1 MTWVWKLADKGIL
14 KTIINIF
21 KDLRE
26 KIGVL
31 KEQLRDLK
39 RELEILKN
47 KQMQIQKLKIN
58 ELLLADILSANRRPE
73 GKIIKFKDRSITI
86 FKFN

>member
-1 MTWVWKLADKGIL
+1 MGM
-14 KTIINIF
+14 
-21 KDLRE
+21 LR
-26 KIGVL
+26 
-31 KEQLRDLK
+31 EQLRDLK

-73 GKIIKFKDRSITI
+73 GTIIKLEGRSIKT
-86 FKFN
+86 NQT